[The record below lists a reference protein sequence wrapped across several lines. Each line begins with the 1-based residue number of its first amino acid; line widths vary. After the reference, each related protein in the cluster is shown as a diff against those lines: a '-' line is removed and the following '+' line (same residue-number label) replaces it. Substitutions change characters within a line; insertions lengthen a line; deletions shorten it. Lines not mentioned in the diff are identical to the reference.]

1 MLYDASKFVERNADK
16 LPDFLISVVATSS
29 NRLIAKELND
39 MMQERLSTAGSTKKL
54 HKRSVVDIFQ
64 FQLKKLLLSIDASQS
79 RYIRCIKPCDDL
91 DVYKRMDHCVVLRQL
106 KCSGLV
112 TAVEQSRNVFPDK
125 LSFEN
130 IANRYCCLLSS
141 AAMSS
146 IEDMDL
152 IDKAQV
158 ILSSIYAPIIEQ
170 YNGSEFA
177 MPFICGHTKVFFRA
191 GAVKILEKQRYLL
204 HLRCAQK
211 IQCVVRSFIAK
222 RRTIRSILAF
232 TRLQSIYRG
241 RNIQSQFKLF
251 RKSVVMLQTRE
262 RAVSNRS
269 KFLKVKASILLV
281 QKWWIHAKV
290 ELEIRRTVTR
300 MKTVSALKINGWLY
314 RFILNERQ
322 RTQNESILR
331 ITTWLRYRNQRK
343 SFVSFKCSATAIAA
357 WFRAIKTWK
366 QYHKYKEAA
375 TTIARHHK
383 FQLQAQ
389 INRERR
395 LEESMLRQS
404 FNKRVSAI
412 RKLQS
417 FFRSK
422 LKYKSKISMAIDEF
436 ATSDR
441 AVGKSLPVQNS
452 NIVDRSRV
460 SLRKRSDELLSSTP
474 HSMFEQLEI
483 YRRQITDLK
492 SDITLLTSE
501 AELHKQEVEAEF
513 EDRLAEY
520 ENEVLQLKQTVAV
533 LKNEKITLKDELAA
547 NIENVQN
554 LKRGI
559 QSMHEA
565 HREYLNKVMRAVEN
579 ANREHQNAL
588 ELVQQDKEKQIKELS
603 DVVDRLQNERRDFSE
618 RNTDNYNNTERIY
631 HLARKIEKITA
642 PDFVVAIAKK
652 VRKVNLK
659 EEYIE
664 EKFSGRIRQLLYK
677 LEDVAAFNPCND
689 TCEEEYLISLQ
700 QQLIS
705 AKAEIERLNDSIANS
720 PGNEVSVGRL
730 GLKKFFER

>member
-1 MLYDASKFVERNADK
+1 
-16 LPDFLISVVATSS
+16 
-29 NRLIAKELND
+29 
-39 MMQERLSTAGSTKKL
+39 
-54 HKRSVVDIFQ
+54 
-64 FQLKKLLLSIDASQS
+64 
-79 RYIRCIKPCDDL
+79 
-91 DVYKRMDHCVVLRQL
+91 
-106 KCSGLV
+106 
-112 TAVEQSRNVFPDK
+112 
-125 LSFEN
+125 
-130 IANRYCCLLSS
+130 
-141 AAMSS
+141 
-146 IEDMDL
+146 
-152 IDKAQV
+152 
-158 ILSSIYAPIIEQ
+158 
-170 YNGSEFA
+170 
-177 MPFICGHTKVFFRA
+177 
-191 GAVKILEKQRYLL
+191 
-204 HLRCAQK
+204 
-211 IQCVVRSFIAK
+211 
-222 RRTIRSILAF
+222 
-232 TRLQSIYRG
+232 
-241 RNIQSQFKLF
+241 
-251 RKSVVMLQTRE
+251 
-262 RAVSNRS
+262 
-269 KFLKVKASILLV
+269 
-281 QKWWIHAKV
+281 
-290 ELEIRRTVTR
+290 
-300 MKTVSALKINGWLY
+300 
-314 RFILNERQ
+314 
-322 RTQNESILR
+322 
-331 ITTWLRYRNQRK
+331 
-343 SFVSFKCSATAIAA
+343 
-357 WFRAIKTWK
+357 
-366 QYHKYKEAA
+366 
-375 TTIARHHK
+375 
-383 FQLQAQ
+383 
-389 INRERR
+389 
-395 LEESMLRQS
+395 
-404 FNKRVSAI
+404 
-412 RKLQS
+412 
-417 FFRSK
+417 
-422 LKYKSKISMAIDEF
+422 MAIDEF

-705 AKAEIERLNDSIANS
+705 AKAEIERLKDSITNS